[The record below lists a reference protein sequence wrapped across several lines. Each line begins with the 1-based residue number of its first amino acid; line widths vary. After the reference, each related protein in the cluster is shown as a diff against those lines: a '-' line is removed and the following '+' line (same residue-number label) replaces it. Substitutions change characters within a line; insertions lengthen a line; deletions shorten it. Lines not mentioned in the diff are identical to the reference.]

1 MIHKTAI
8 IDPKA
13 NISKSVKVGAYS
25 VIGANVEIGE
35 NTEIQNHVSIVGK
48 TIIGIDN
55 KIYPFASIGNDPQ
68 DMKYKGEK
76 TKLIIGNENIIREY
90 STINPGTVQG
100 GGITKIG
107 NKNLIMIGAHIAH
120 DCILG
125 NEIVIAN
132 NAAIAGHAQIDD
144 NGRLVLSSRLRK
156 LIDVES
162 EAIFIGMGDKFQIW
176 EPAAY
181 RIDMEEIEREFDA
194 YEESKNPFNLLQ
206 HSRAVV
212 D

>member
-1 MIHKTAI
+1 MKG
-8 IDPKA
+8 KKCLEGYS
-13 NISKSVKVGAYS
+13 ISSINEVDDLVAFLPRYS
-25 VIGANVEIGE
+25 REREILE
-35 NTEIQNHVSIVGK
+35 R
-48 TIIGIDN
+48 
-55 KIYPFASIGNDPQ
+55 
-68 DMKYKGEK
+68 M
-76 TKLIIGNENIIREY
+76 L
-90 STINPGTVQG
+90 
-100 GGITKIG
+100 
-107 NKNLIMIGAHIAH
+107 
-120 DCILG
+120 
-125 NEIVIAN
+125 
-132 NAAIAGHAQIDD
+132 NAQSSYAQIDD

>member
-1 MIHKTAI
+1 MRRFRGESLHKV
-8 IDPKA
+8 D
-13 NISKSVKVGAYS
+13 SKGR
-25 VIGANVEIGE
+25 
-35 NTEIQNHVSIVGK
+35 VSIPAQFRRVLEEGDPDFKADVNPSCVLVHNLKGK
-48 TIIGIDN
+48 KCLEG
-55 KIYPFASIGNDPQ
+55 YSISS
-68 DMKYKGEK
+68 
-76 TKLIIGNENIIREY
+76 INEVDDLVAFLPRYSRERE
-90 STINPGTVQG
+90 
-100 GGITKIG
+100 
-107 NKNLIMIGAHIAH
+107 
-120 DCILG
+120 IL
-125 NEIVIAN
+125 ERML
-132 NAAIAGHAQIDD
+132 NAQSSYAQIDD

-156 LIDVES
+156 LIDVDS